1 MAGNSLRDIKRRI
14 RSVKS
19 TQQITKAMKM
29 VAAAKLRRAQDRVIQ
44 GQPYFDAFFLAMSK
58 LAGFAGEL
66 KHSYLQSPN
75 PETNKDILLL
85 LSSDKGLCG
94 SFNVNLNR
102 SAERFIHEHSDR
114 NFEIVTL
121 GRKGRDYFKS
131 RGYSIRRHFPGFTS
145 ECTFADLRDLML
157 YIEGAYLKGE
167 INRVYI
173 HYARFVNVLKNIP
186 TIMQVL
192 PVEPPKTDEKLSSDM
207 IFEPKGE
214 ELLGF
219 VLPRYFQSMVFR
231 TVIES
236 FTSEQGARMVAME
249 NATSAAGDMIEAY
262 TLLYN
267 KARQGAITREL
278 GDIIGGSEAQK

>member
-1 MAGNSLRDIKRRI
+1 MAGSSLRDIKRRI

-29 VAAAKLRRAQDRVIQ
+29 VAAAKLRRAQDRVLQ
-44 GQPYFDAFFLAMSK
+44 GQPYFDAFYRAMSK
-58 LAGFAGEL
+58 LAGYAGEL
-66 KHSYLQSPN
+66 THPYLQSPN
-75 PETNKDILLL
+75 PDIKKDILLHIT
-85 LSSDKGLCG
+85 SDKGLCG

-102 SAERFIHEHSDR
+102 SVERFLAENPDR
-114 NFEIVTL
+114 EIELVTL

-131 RGYSIRRHFPGFTS
+131 RRFNIRKHFPGFTS
-145 ECTFADLRDLML
+145 ECSFADLRDLL
-157 YIEGAYLKGE
+157 TYLETAYVNGE
-167 INRVYI
+167 VGRVFI
-173 HYARFVNVLKNIP
+173 HYARFLNVLKNVP
-186 TIMQVL
+186 TVMQVL
-192 PVEPPKTDEKLSSDM
+192 PVETPTTEEKVSTDF

-219 VLPRYFQSMVFR
+219 ILPRYFQSMVFR

-249 NATSAAGDMIEAY
+249 NATSAAGDMIHAY
-262 TLLYN
+262 TLQYN